1 MTASSEQQTS
11 ITADP
16 QRPTDRVTVLLPP
29 WLFHQVV
36 ADARRH
42 MISFSAS
49 AKLRV
54 IRERLAE
61 HYRDGGEPEDA

>member
-1 MTASSEQQTS
+1 MTASSDQQPS

-29 WLFHQVV
+29 WLFRQVV
-36 ADARRH
+36 ADARRR
-42 MISFSAS
+42 MISFSA
-49 AKLRV
+49 V

>member
-1 MTASSEQQTS
+1 MPALSDQQSNTS
-11 ITADP
+11 ADP

-29 WLFHQVV
+29 WLFRQVV
-36 ADARRH
+36 ADARRR
-42 MISFSAS
+42 MISFSA
-49 AKLRV
+49 V

>member
-1 MTASSEQQTS
+1 MTALSDPHSDTTS
-11 ITADP
+11 DP

-29 WLFHQVV
+29 WLFRQVV
-36 ADARRH
+36 EDARRR
-42 MISFSAS
+42 MISFSA
-49 AKLRV
+49 V

>member
-1 MTASSEQQTS
+1 MPALSDQQSNTS
-11 ITADP
+11 ADP

-29 WLFHQVV
+29 WLFRQAV
-36 ADARRH
+36 ADARRR
-42 MISFSAS
+42 MISFSA
-49 AKLRV
+49 V

>member
-1 MTASSEQQTS
+1 MTASSDQQTS

-29 WLFHQVV
+29 WLFRQVV
-36 ADARRH
+36 ADARRR
-42 MISFSAS
+42 MISFSA
-49 AKLRV
+49 V

>member
-1 MTASSEQQTS
+1 MPALSDAQSNS
-11 ITADP
+11 TADP

-29 WLFHQVV
+29 WLRRQVV
-36 ADARRH
+36 ADARRR
-42 MISFSAS
+42 MISFSVG

-61 HYRDGGEPEDA
+61 HYRDGGEGEDA